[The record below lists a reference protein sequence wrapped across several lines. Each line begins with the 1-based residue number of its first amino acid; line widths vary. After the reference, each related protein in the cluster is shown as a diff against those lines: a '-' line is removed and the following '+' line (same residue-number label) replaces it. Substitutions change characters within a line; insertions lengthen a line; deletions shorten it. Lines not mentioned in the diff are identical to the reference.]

1 MVVKIKYAFFPE
13 PSIQCIGAHG
23 SETVES
29 FRHPLSLR
37 EGLEE
42 SLLQCNKWTRK
53 TEPSPKQLKVAYE
66 KPTNSCCWRLSLS
79 IQQIVTG
86 LVCVLLAPRGTPT
99 SYQRV
104 GNPKQGKLPPSAWTP
119 TLRPRTF
126 QSYLDA
132 PDLIISG
139 CFLCF
144 FLFSFLSS
152 DSQILATLVIDW
164 YVSEFACQVGHTVHP
179 SLRILPV
186 CSTLLFNPISQLVTG
201 HVDTIG
207 SEEDLSHLN
216 LVLKRQY

>member
-1 MVVKIKYAFFPE
+1 M
-13 PSIQCIGAHG
+13 
-23 SETVES
+23 ES

-42 SLLQCNKWTRK
+42 SLLQCNKWTQK

>member
-1 MVVKIKYAFFPE
+1 M
-13 PSIQCIGAHG
+13 
-23 SETVES
+23 ES
-29 FRHPLSLR
+29 FQHPLSLR
-37 EGLEE
+37 GGLQEN
-42 SLLQCNKWTRK
+42 LLQYNKWTQK
-53 TEPSPKQLKVAYE
+53 TEPTPKQLKVAYE
-66 KPTNSCCWRLSLS
+66 KPTSSCCWRVSLL

-104 GNPKQGKLPPSAWTP
+104 GNPRQGKLPPSAWTL

-126 QSYLDA
+126 HSYLEA

-152 DSQILATLVIDW
+152 DSHILATLVIDW
-164 YVSEFACQVGHTVHP
+164 YVSEFACQVGHTLHS
-179 SLRILPV
+179 SLRILPI
-186 CSTLLFNPISQLVTG
+186 CSALLFNPISQLVTG

-207 SEEDLSHLN
+207 SEEDLSRLN
-216 LVLKRQY
+216 LVLKRQYWWLQ

>member
-1 MVVKIKYAFFPE
+1 MALLNGPHHASPAPLLSPAFAFSLE
-13 PSIQCIGAHG
+13 KHVHKAPSI
-23 SETVES
+23 T
-29 FRHPLSLR
+29 
-37 EGLEE
+37 
-42 SLLQCNKWTRK
+42 
-53 TEPSPKQLKVAYE
+53 PSPPVCPVHPP
-66 KPTNSCCWRLSLS
+66 PTPSLGTHASQSSLS
-79 IQQIVTG
+79 S
-86 LVCVLLAPRGTPT
+86 C
-99 SYQRV
+99 
-104 GNPKQGKLPPSAWTP
+104 
-119 TLRPRTF
+119 
-126 QSYLDA
+126 
-132 PDLIISG
+132 
-139 CFLCF
+139 LCF